1 MSPLATLYDSG
12 TGSSIGESNLA
23 LLPKG
28 YLRDGTRRGIVFCHG
43 AGVTELYAIDQSSP
57 NMAALLRA
65 IVDAGY
71 PVLASLCAGNNWGND
86 GGIAKVSAARTY
98 LQGTLGAK
106 SGKVI
111 LIGNSMGGCLSYA
124 WARANLT
131 SVACIVGILP
141 VSDLNDIVTNNRGGL
156 GAEASGAY
164 SGGYSEAT
172 YGATHNPVNFAAQ
185 LSGLPIQAWS
195 ASDDTIVVPSTVT
208 AFAAGVGSSVETH
221 NTLTGGHSDS
231 TYGQISAATVL
242 TFLAAHA

>member
-1 MSPLATLYDSG
+1 MAMASFYDG
-12 TGSSIGESNLA
+12 GAGSSMGESNLA
-23 LLPKG
+23 LLPKN
-28 YLRDGTRRGIVFCHG
+28 YIADGTKRGIIFCHG

-65 IVDAGY
+65 IVAVGY
-71 PVLASLCAGNNWGND
+71 PVLAPLCAGNNWAND
-86 GGIAKVSAARTY
+86 SGIARVSLAKTY

-156 GAEASGAY
+156 GAQATAAY

-172 YGATHNPVNFAAQ
+172 YGATHNPVDFAGQ

-195 ASDDTIVVPSTVT
+195 ASDDTIVVPSTVA

-221 NTLTGGHSDS
+221 NTLTGGHSDA
-231 TYGQISAATVL
+231 TYGAIPPASVAA
-242 TFLAAHA
+242 FLATHA